1 MKRLL
6 LGLLIVN
13 AMTFCSK
20 KTPAEKK
27 REIHEGK
34 IDENLV
40 LGIWTDG
47 SGPNASI
54 SIEADSIFD
63 VEHFESNKYELIG
76 DSLTIYYDQVTFN
89 AKIKKL
95 DADSL
100 IYVSEFGETKMW
112 RFTN

>member
-1 MKRLL
+1 MKRFL

-13 AMTFCSK
+13 AMTFCSE
-20 KTPAEKK
+20 KTSTEKK
-27 REIHEGK
+27 QEIHEGK
-34 IDENLV
+34 IDKKSIV
-40 LGIWTDG
+40 GIWTDG
-47 SGPNASI
+47 SGPNASV
-54 SIEADSIFD
+54 SIEADSIFE

-76 DSLTIYYDQVTFN
+76 DSLVIYYDHATFK
-89 AKIKKL
+89 AKVKKL